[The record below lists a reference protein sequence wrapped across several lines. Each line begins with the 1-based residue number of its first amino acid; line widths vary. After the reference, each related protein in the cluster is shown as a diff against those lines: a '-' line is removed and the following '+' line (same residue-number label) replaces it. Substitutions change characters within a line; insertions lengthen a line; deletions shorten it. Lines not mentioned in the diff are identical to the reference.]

1 MSQLFPQRMTA
12 ELDGDF
18 VVFVIGMRINRP
30 WKIHKWLPVFRA
42 MPRMLRELE
51 AHPECGFLGAIRGW
65 PAIIQYWRSFE
76 HLERYA
82 RDHDHEHWPAWVA
95 FNKQVSV
102 ASGDVGIWH
111 ETYLVR
117 AGEFEAIYGAMPR
130 YGLAAAG
137 RHVAISA
144 SREDARDRIGAP
156 GAVRAPADARIAA
169 PEVAPRVDAAR

>member
-1 MSQLFPQRMTA
+1 MAQLHPQRMTA

-30 WKIHKWLPVFRA
+30 WKVHKWLPVFLA
-42 MPRMLRELE
+42 MPRMLRELA
-51 AHPECGFLGAIRGW
+51 AHPESGCLGAVRGW
-65 PAIIQYWRSFE
+65 PAIIQYWRSFD

-95 FNKQVSV
+95 FNRQVRI

-111 ETYLVR
+111 ETYLVH

-130 YGLAAAG
+130 HGLAAAG
-137 RHVAISA
+137 RHVPIAA
-144 SREDARDRIGAP
+144 QRDTARDRIATS
-156 GAVRAPADARIAA
+156 APARPAEPQD
-169 PEVAPRVDAAR
+169 V